1 MINIDYNKGGG
12 DVNIGKYL
20 ELLRFYVTEK
30 IGEIDASLK
39 NTVSSEVRSIISS
52 LLSALFSLFISIE
65 FIREEG
71 IFGVIL
77 KIVAVIIL
85 FIVFNSLISQ
95 LLRYIKSYKE
105 TKQADNKELS
115 AVEIKSYVDKFDHI
129 ACDGVLLARDFL
141 NKSKDKHLTTN
152 ERQFSLIEAFYYYKK
167 SLDATLL
174 IVNHSTL
181 CVNNPNNNK
190 GISLYRLTN
199 IFYLLDELK
208 KDIGDNIKDC
218 EIAHLDELKNEYNQ
232 YSDKLDIIEK
242 FILSDIS

>member
-1 MINIDYNKGGG
+1 MINTDYNKGGG
-12 DVNIGKYL
+12 DVNISKYL

-30 IGEIDASLK
+30 IGEVDASLK

-65 FIREEG
+65 FIQTNG
-71 IFGVIL
+71 IGGVIL
-77 KIVAVIIL
+77 KIVTVIIL
-85 FIVFNSLISQ
+85 FVVFNFLISK
-95 LLRYIKSYKE
+95 LLRYIKSYRE
-105 TKQADNKELS
+105 TKQADNKDLS
-115 AVEIKSYVDKFDHI
+115 SVEIKSYVDKFDHI

-141 NKSKDKHLTTN
+141 NKSKDNSLTTN

-190 GISLYRLTN
+190 GISLYRLIN
-199 IFYLLDELK
+199 IFYLLEELN
-208 KDIGDNIKDC
+208 KDISDNIKVC
-218 EIAHLDELKNEYNQ
+218 KIAQLQELENEFNQ
-232 YSDKLDIIEK
+232 YSDKLNIIK
-242 FILSDIS
+242 NFIQSDM